1 MNAGSDSR
9 EELWLPE
16 GWISR
21 DVQHES
27 TLLYTKQRDIHDAGV
42 VLMQMLFGLN
52 VAERF
57 PDPASAIRSC
67 KLDLCER
74 KLGDCM
80 LIYFPAAN
88 ISSALANH
96 VLLMLEPPKKVVT
109 SCESLLADPMLQLPA
124 SHSPSSSPVTS
135 RAMTFGGRTLNGY
148 GPGTGALEPK
158 TPRHHAQ
165 MGSPDG
171 TDYFRLGAFG
181 VSMAQQRKQTSRW
194 KEDWEELELL
204 VRFLLY
210 GSTMRLNSKLSAG

>member
-16 GWISR
+16 GWVSR

-27 TLLYTKQRDIHDAGV
+27 TLLYTKQRDIHDVGV

-67 KLDLCER
+67 KLALR
-74 KLGDCM
+74 KRKPSDCM
-80 LIYFPAAN
+80 LIHSSAAN

-96 VLLMLEPPKKVVT
+96 VLLMLEPPKKVVP
-109 SCESLLADPMLQLPA
+109 SCESLLADPLLHVPA

-148 GPGTGALEPK
+148 GPGNGGLEPK
-158 TPRHHAQ
+158 TPMHHAH

-171 TDYFRLGAFG
+171 TDYFRMGAM
-181 VSMAQQRKQTSRW
+181 SMTQQRKQTSRW

-204 VRFLLY
+204 VRDLFV
-210 GSTMRLNSKLSAG
+210 RLRLCG